1 MAAAQRLFFRP
12 VQRLR
17 TSREFESVYRSRQN
31 SKTALFAL
39 YYRINDCG
47 FDRLGLTVSRK
58 LGDAVRRNRIKRTIR
73 ELFRTN
79 PESQG
84 PWIDIVVR
92 PEKRFSDTGYAELQ
106 RAWVTALRTIR
117 DRLRAK

>member
-1 MAAAQRLFFRP
+1 MDAVQRFFYRP

-17 TSREFESVYRSRQN
+17 ISREFENVYRSRLN
-31 SKTALFAL
+31 LKTAQFAL
-39 YYRINDCG
+39 YYRVNGYG

-58 LGDAVRRNRIKRTIR
+58 VGKAHRRNRIKRTIR

-79 PESQG
+79 PETQG
-84 PWIDIVVR
+84 PWIDLIVR
-92 PEKRFSDTGYAELQ
+92 PEKGFSDLGYAELQ

-117 DRLRAK
+117 ERLRAK